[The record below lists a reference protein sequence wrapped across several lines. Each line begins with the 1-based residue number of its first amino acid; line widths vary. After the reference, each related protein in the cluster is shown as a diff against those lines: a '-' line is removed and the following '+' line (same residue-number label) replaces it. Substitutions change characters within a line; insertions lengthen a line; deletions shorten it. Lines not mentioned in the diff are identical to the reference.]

1 MVMVACDLL
10 KILDNRETFHGTAVP
25 SPVASCSVDFEETDE
40 LARETGDVECEYFM
54 ISGWNKSKNI
64 VDLNFSSFKTL
75 GPK

>member
-1 MVMVACDLL
+1 MGNETVRKTLL
-10 KILDNRETFHGTAVP
+10 VGTCISNHRNYIP
-25 SPVASCSVDFEETDE
+25 LTLRRQMNWRGRQE
-40 LARETGDVECEYFM
+40 LDVECEYFM